1 MNGGND
7 LHRFQVNRL
16 LRVVPFSNS
25 RIFTRV
31 NAEPS
36 DGGIL
41 DILLFSSSTCF
52 QDFSIVAVGSG
63 NHPGFTLHTLH
74 CTLHTPHLTHCTLH
88 TPHFTLHTPH
98 SKHYTPHSTLHTPQ
112 HSTLHHTLHSTLYT
126 HHTPHSTLH
135 TPHSSLH
142 ALHSTLHTP
151 QHSTLHHTLDLS
163 REGSRLD
170 G

>member
-88 TPHFTLHTPH
+88 TPHFTLHTPRTPRTTLHTPQH
-98 SKHYTPHSTLHTPQ
+98 SSLHHTLHSTHTTLLTPHSTLLTPHSTRYTPHSTLHNTPR
-112 HSTLHHTLHSTLYT
+112 STTL
-126 HHTPHSTLH
+126 
-135 TPHSSLH
+135 
-142 ALHSTLHTP
+142 
-151 QHSTLHHTLDLS
+151 
-163 REGSRLD
+163 
-170 G
+170 